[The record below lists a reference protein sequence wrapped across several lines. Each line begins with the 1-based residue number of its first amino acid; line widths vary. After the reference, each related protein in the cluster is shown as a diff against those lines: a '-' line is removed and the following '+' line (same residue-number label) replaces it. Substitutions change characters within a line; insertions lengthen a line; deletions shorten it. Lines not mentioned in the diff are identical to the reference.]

1 MRWMHAVILRSKLKL
16 SSLLLLLLPSA
27 AAGASADS
35 KPLVWPPP
43 PDAPRIAFVRALGS
57 PADLGVKRSALGKLA
72 NLFVGN
78 PSENEPFIKPFGIAL
93 DEQGGLC
100 FTDTGANTVCFFDRA
115 RKLWRRWDQI
125 GKLRFSLPVAVAK
138 SGRSIFVADS
148 GLASVIAFDDGGK
161 LLFQITNGLQRP
173 AGVAIASNRLFVV
186 DSQAQGIFIYD
197 LQGRPV
203 GQFGRRGAGDGGFN
217 FPTHISADAAGNL
230 LVTDSMNS
238 RIQVFDSQGKFLRQF
253 GSIGD
258 TPGHFSRPKGVAADS
273 FGHLYILDA
282 NFDNVQ
288 VFDPAGR
295 LLMDLG
301 QAGQQPGEFWLPNGI
316 AIGRDNEIYITDSYN
331 RRIQV
336 FKFISQP

>member
-1 MRWMHAVILRSKLKL
+1 MSIRLVDLRLTG
-16 SSLLLLLLPSA
+16 LLLLFS
-27 AAGASADS
+27 AGATVGAAPES

-43 PDAPRIAFVRALGS
+43 PNAPRIAFVRALGS

-78 PSENEPFIKPFGIAL
+78 PSENERFIKPFGIAL
-93 DEQGGLC
+93 DEQGSLC
-100 FTDTGANTVCFFDRA
+100 FTDTGANTVCFFDHA

-125 GKLRFSLPVAVAK
+125 GKLRFSSPVAVAK

-148 GLASVIAFDDGGK
+148 GLASVVAFDDQGK

-173 AGVAIASNRLFVV
+173 AGVAIADNRLFVV
-186 DSQAQGIFIYD
+186 DSQAQCVFISD
-197 LQGRPV
+197 LQGRPA
-203 GQFGRRGAGDGGFN
+203 GQFGRRGAGEGEFN
-217 FPTHISADAAGNL
+217 FPTHINADSAGDL

-273 FGHLYILDA
+273 FGHLYVLDA
-282 NFDNVQ
+282 NFDNMQ
-288 VFDPAGR
+288 VFDPEGR

-316 AIGRDNEIYITDSYN
+316 AISHNNEIYITDSYN

-336 FKFISQP
+336 FKFIGQP